1 MFAWLSDRI
10 GLTGAIIVAPI
21 VYAVVVLL
29 ILLFVDL
36 PTETF
41 RYLDI

>member
-1 MFAWLSDRI
+1 MFAWLNERI
-10 GLTGAIIVAPI
+10 GLTGAVVVAPL
-21 VYAVVVLL
+21 VYAIVVLV
-29 ILLFVDL
+29 ILMFVDL